1 MEVESGHKSKNSP
14 EDTEQ
19 STFFYLL
26 KLLILNWKKLFILY
40 FVVGTITVITL
51 YLVPE
56 WYRSTATVVILEERG
71 GGGMS
76 AALSDVIPFDMMG
89 GFGAINTDR
98 YLQFTKTKKLQ
109 DRVIEEYNLREEYEA
124 EYAEDV
130 YDAFDEN
137 FYIYDNDNNTFDI
150 AYSYKND
157 PSKAAEITN
166 FIYDVLHDIA
176 LEVDQ
181 AQASNFREYLE
192 RYLDSQ
198 EQKLIDNRNKM
209 IQYQKETGIFNLPA
223 QVEATIESLAAYEVS
238 RTEILLQMEY
248 LKNIV
253 TEGNVELRNL
263 RKKYDVYTN
272 QIENIKANQNI
283 PLLSIEGLPEKAA
296 GFLELQRDIVIG
308 EQVTEFVRVQYEEA
322 MIEEQKISSNLYLL
336 DPAQE
341 PQKRFKPQR
350 TRALILVMFFTV
362 LLSLVYI
369 RAEDYY
375 KEHQESF
382 RGLLK

>member
-1 MEVESGHKSKNSP
+1 MEVESGQNSKNSP

-40 FVVGTITVITL
+40 FVVGTVTVISL

-56 WYRSTATVVILEERG
+56 WYRSDATVVILEERG
-71 GGGMS
+71 GGSMS
-76 AALSDVIPFDMMG
+76 AALSDVVPFNIG

-98 YLQFTKTKKLQ
+98 YLQFTRTKILQ
-109 DRVIEEYNLREEYEA
+109 DRVIEKFNLKDVYEA

-130 YDAFDEN
+130 YSAFNEN

-150 AYSYKND
+150 AYSYKNN
-157 PSKAAEITN
+157 PVKAAEITN
-166 FIYDVLHDIA
+166 FIFEVLHDVA
-176 LEVDQ
+176 LEVDK

-192 RYLDSQ
+192 RYLESQ
-198 EQKLIDNRNKM
+198 EQKLIDSRNKM
-209 IQYQKETGIFNLPA
+209 IQYQAETGIINLPA
-223 QVEATIESLAAYEVS
+223 QIEATIESMAALEVS
-238 RTEILLQMEY
+238 RTEILLQLEY
-248 LKNIV
+248 LKNTVSEDNI
-253 TEGNVELRNL
+253 EFQNL
-263 RKKYDVYTN
+263 RKRYDVYSN
-272 QIENIKANQNI
+272 QIENLKSNQNT
-283 PLLSIEGLPEKAA
+283 PLLSIEGLPERAA

-336 DPAQE
+336 DPAQV

-350 TRALILVMFFTV
+350 TRTLIIVMFFTA

-375 KEHQESF
+375 KEHEESF
-382 RGLLK
+382 KELLN